1 MKGLEPDTM
10 TAYPALTRIGLCRQ
24 WPSYQEGGEGRGGP
38 GVRNPVFWLTLGW
51 TVTHEPMLRGKPVI
65 LWHVVPLLLRGFPLE
80 TQRFTQVSIPFCVVA
95 DTSARG
101 SVEIGS
107 ARKWR
112 GVRSALRGSCRYIGP
127 FPSVPPNRIVQ
138 RFPFARSFSGSW
150 AGTTGF

>member
-24 WPSYQEGGEGRGGP
+24 WPSYQEGGESR
-38 GVRNPVFWLTLGW
+38 VSALFWLTLGW
-51 TVTHEPMLRGKPVI
+51 TVTHEPMLRGKPII

-80 TQRFTQVSIPFCVVA
+80 TQSQRFTQVSIPFCVVA

-112 GVRSALRGSCRYIGP
+112 GVRSALRGSCR
-127 FPSVPPNRIVQ
+127 SE
-138 RFPFARSFSGSW
+138 
-150 AGTTGF
+150 T